1 MIRGGTIRSDMMRR
15 AAAIRM
21 GAIRTGAA
29 LLAAALILPAAACT
43 PAGVAVG
50 GGAMAGKAA
59 MQERGFRTA
68 IDDNVIAATVS
79 ADLFRHSTD
88 LFARTTVAVHEGR
101 VLLTGRVSTPDDRIQ
116 ATRIAWQAAD
126 VREVINE
133 IEVDDTRGV
142 VDGARDSW
150 ISAQLRSKITF
161 DRTIQAINYTID
173 TVNGT
178 VYLLGIAQDQGERD
192 RVAAYA
198 RDMAY
203 VRRVVDHTRLLKE
216 TPEGG
221 AR

>member
-1 MIRGGTIRSDMMRR
+1 MIRGGTIRNGMRR
-15 AAAIRM
+15 REAIRT
-21 GAIRTGAA
+21 GAIRTGTA
-29 LLAAALILPAAACT
+29 LLAAALVLPAGACT

-79 ADLFRHSTD
+79 RDLFNHSTD
-88 LFARTTVAVHEGR
+88 LFARTAVAVHEGR
-101 VLLTGRVSTPDDRIQ
+101 VMLTGRVSTPEDRIQ

-133 IEVDDTRGV
+133 IEVDDTRGI
-142 VDGARDSW
+142 VDSARDSW

-216 TPEGG
+216 IPEGG